1 MVGPAPVTSGK
12 RAKTGLGTRC
22 FRVGAVWMCS
32 FAYVLARYQKSRRA
46 GEQKGRRAGEEET
59 EPIAIPNSHMELL
72 TLKLVGLSWFLAPQ
86 LSHYL
91 APTRFA
97 EQQPAPTR
105 IANSL
110 VSIVVLY
117 TVYNGNEITRRGM
130 PRVELVTHGLA
141 IIFGRR
147 GSVDRYKGLLLNTSP
162 AYLQGDHCSRA
173 WM

>member
-22 FRVGAVWMCS
+22 FRAGAAWMCS
-32 FAYVLARYQKSRRA
+32 FAYVLARYQKSRTA
-46 GEQKGRRAGEEET
+46 EEQET
-59 EPIAIPNSHMELL
+59 EPSAIPNSHMELL

-105 IANSL
+105 IASSP
-110 VSIVVLY
+110 VSIVVLD
-117 TVYNGNEITRRGM
+117 TV
-130 PRVELVTHGLA
+130 
-141 IIFGRR
+141 
-147 GSVDRYKGLLLNTSP
+147 
-162 AYLQGDHCSRA
+162 
-173 WM
+173 